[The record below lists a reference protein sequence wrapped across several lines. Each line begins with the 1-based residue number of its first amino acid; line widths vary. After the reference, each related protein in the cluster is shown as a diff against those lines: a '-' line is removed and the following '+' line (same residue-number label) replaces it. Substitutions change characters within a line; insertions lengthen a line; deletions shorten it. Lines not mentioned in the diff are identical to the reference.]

1 MKKLEVVFTKENED
15 DVLYMVLRLFF
26 GKYDESNENQ
36 TNYKL
41 SEFGTQEDIIKAI
54 SVATNNK
61 KHPAQSAVSKRL
73 AAEKGTIFI
82 YKNKE
87 YRLRKV
93 NGHYKMTDTNDFVA
107 AAKLE
112 LSENRKYLS
121 KAIFRSNISDYQPS
135 TFYAFK
141 LAKDNISISKIKD
154 IFNRALG
161 DSYFGIIEHNDIVF
175 LLLNTN
181 SKSVIADSKW
191 LNDYFNNYSD

>member
-87 YRLRKV
+87 YRLRKI
-93 NGHYKMTDTNDFVA
+93 NGRYKMTDINDLVA

-112 LSENRKYLS
+112 LSENRKYLGQ
-121 KAIFRSNISDYQPS
+121 AIFKNSISEYQPS
-135 TFYAFK
+135 TLYAFK
-141 LAKDNISISKIKD
+141 LAKDDISFSKIKD
-154 IFNRALG
+154 IFERALG
-161 DSYFGIIEHNDIVF
+161 DSCFEVIEHNGTVF

-181 SKSVIADSKW
+181 SKSVVADSKW